1 VEGFEQGGHQI
12 GGDSDGDD
20 PNGNDGAGDAK
31 NNDGEDD
38 DLLDD
43 LSKNMDIDKT
53 AGGKFQTPTK
63 QSTQGGAK
71 TVGGHMQESG
81 QITHLYTKG
90 VDCRSREM
98 ATNLE
103 QGVVIT
109 EQDLSEVRMENEKEI
124 ELGKAYQVL
133 KDIVS
138 SNGSPAGVG
147 VNKAEKMEKRIEI
160 ELEGFT
166 EKDRTPEVIAHWYTR
181 DMTEDTLDERD
192 SEQKSRWEEFKRAGS
207 SIEVGASLLQSMELL
222 KNGSEASDK
231 EVEELLELD
240 VVVVEEIT
248 KARSLEVQVAEKKK
262 KSRTSPWGPILV
274 ERLRRSSNNEVS
286 ILQKAMNLKKKI
298 NLENPRG
305 NSFAA
310 LRVDELNKVARNVN
324 VKIGNDKEESCMIIN
339 NLVGS
344 ENRVYEEFV
353 GENLEVLLPSN
364 MDLEKVMI
372 SYTLKVVEG
381 QGVDKTPLG
390 SFKELDASE
399 LWTEVVKKGRN
410 ILKIKKLKNE

>member
-1 VEGFEQGGHQI
+1 
-12 GGDSDGDD
+12 
-20 PNGNDGAGDAK
+20 
-31 NNDGEDD
+31 
-38 DLLDD
+38 
-43 LSKNMDIDKT
+43 
-53 AGGKFQTPTK
+53 
-63 QSTQGGAK
+63 
-71 TVGGHMQESG
+71 
-81 QITHLYTKG
+81 
-90 VDCRSREM
+90 
-98 ATNLE
+98 
-103 QGVVIT
+103 
-109 EQDLSEVRMENEKEI
+109 
-124 ELGKAYQVL
+124 
-133 KDIVS
+133 
-138 SNGSPAGVG
+138 
-147 VNKAEKMEKRIEI
+147 
-160 ELEGFT
+160 
-166 EKDRTPEVIAHWYTR
+166 
-181 DMTEDTLDERD
+181 
-192 SEQKSRWEEFKRAGS
+192 
-207 SIEVGASLLQSMELL
+207 
-222 KNGSEASDK
+222 
-231 EVEELLELD
+231 
-240 VVVVEEIT
+240 VVVEEIT

>member
-1 VEGFEQGGHQI
+1 LQEPQKNPTEKLYLISILVEGFEQGGHQI

-20 PNGNDGAGDAK
+20 PNGNDGAGDAE

-231 EVEELLELD
+231 EVEE
-240 VVVVEEIT
+240 
-248 KARSLEVQVAEKKK
+248 
-262 KSRTSPWGPILV
+262 
-274 ERLRRSSNNEVS
+274 
-286 ILQKAMNLKKKI
+286 
-298 NLENPRG
+298 
-305 NSFAA
+305 
-310 LRVDELNKVARNVN
+310 
-324 VKIGNDKEESCMIIN
+324 
-339 NLVGS
+339 
-344 ENRVYEEFV
+344 
-353 GENLEVLLPSN
+353 
-364 MDLEKVMI
+364 
-372 SYTLKVVEG
+372 
-381 QGVDKTPLG
+381 
-390 SFKELDASE
+390 
-399 LWTEVVKKGRN
+399 
-410 ILKIKKLKNE
+410 

>member
-1 VEGFEQGGHQI
+1 
-12 GGDSDGDD
+12 
-20 PNGNDGAGDAK
+20 
-31 NNDGEDD
+31 
-38 DLLDD
+38 
-43 LSKNMDIDKT
+43 
-53 AGGKFQTPTK
+53 
-63 QSTQGGAK
+63 
-71 TVGGHMQESG
+71 
-81 QITHLYTKG
+81 
-90 VDCRSREM
+90 M

-248 KARSLEVQVAEKKK
+248 KAKSLEVQVAEKKK

-364 MDLEKVMI
+364 MDLENVMI

>member
-1 VEGFEQGGHQI
+1 
-12 GGDSDGDD
+12 
-20 PNGNDGAGDAK
+20 
-31 NNDGEDD
+31 
-38 DLLDD
+38 
-43 LSKNMDIDKT
+43 
-53 AGGKFQTPTK
+53 
-63 QSTQGGAK
+63 
-71 TVGGHMQESG
+71 
-81 QITHLYTKG
+81 
-90 VDCRSREM
+90 
-98 ATNLE
+98 
-103 QGVVIT
+103 
-109 EQDLSEVRMENEKEI
+109 
-124 ELGKAYQVL
+124 
-133 KDIVS
+133 
-138 SNGSPAGVG
+138 
-147 VNKAEKMEKRIEI
+147 
-160 ELEGFT
+160 
-166 EKDRTPEVIAHWYTR
+166 
-181 DMTEDTLDERD
+181 
-192 SEQKSRWEEFKRAGS
+192 
-207 SIEVGASLLQSMELL
+207 
-222 KNGSEASDK
+222 
-231 EVEELLELD
+231 
-240 VVVVEEIT
+240 VVVEEIT

-262 KSRTSPWGPILV
+262 KSITSPWGPILV

-381 QGVDKTPLG
+381 QGVDKTPFG